1 MQSFTALIVAMAV
14 SGATVPVN
22 TSLDMAGS
30 SDSALASE
38 AGGGPEGL
46 AEQALFEAE
55 THAVAAEPGSTE
67 LAIWPDRAHTF
78 GSLEQHQVRIERR
91 VIIRVAP
98 RRHVANPDMLS
109 ELQSARPMHRM
120 SIRKRVKCV
129 PTAEIGGVQADPGN
143 QLILFMR
150 RHRMVGVS
158 LEKGCRARDFYSGF
172 YVERSPDGL
181 ICSGRDVLHS
191 RAGARCEVSKLYVL
205 ARDKN

>member
-1 MQSFTALIVAMAV
+1 MQSFAALIVAMAV
-14 SGATVPVN
+14 SGAAVPVSSPPDESV
-22 TSLDMAGS
+22 TRDTALVDAGQ
-30 SDSALASE
+30 DQGAA
-38 AGGGPEGL
+38 AD
-46 AEQALFEAE
+46 QALFEPE
-55 THAVAAEPGSTE
+55 IREVAAVPG
-67 LAIWPDRAHTF
+67 AGDVAVWPDLAHTF
-78 GSLEQHQVRIERR
+78 RPPEQHQVRIERR

-98 RRHVANPDMLS
+98 RRPVASPNMLS
-109 ELQSARPMHRM
+109 ELQSARPVQRM
-120 SIRKRVKCV
+120 SVRKRVKCV

-205 ARDKN
+205 ARDKD

>member
-78 GSLEQHQVRIERR
+78 GSLEQHQVRCISHLSAG
-91 VIIRVAP
+91 VLCCAP
-98 RRHVANPDMLS
+98 IACWSGSAIVSGPDFQVLS
-109 ELQSARPMHRM
+109 
-120 SIRKRVKCV
+120 
-129 PTAEIGGVQADPGN
+129 
-143 QLILFMR
+143 
-150 RHRMVGVS
+150 
-158 LEKGCRARDFYSGF
+158 
-172 YVERSPDGL
+172 
-181 ICSGRDVLHS
+181 
-191 RAGARCEVSKLYVL
+191 
-205 ARDKN
+205 